1 MKVSNWDIEDL
12 RPYEKNPRIN
22 DHAVEAV
29 TRSLREFGFR
39 QPIVVDSDGG
49 IAFSYKVAGSP
60 NRANIV
66 IGGITVPA
74 KKGWEYLWVRY
85 ADGDD
90 AQRVVKVPIAAY
102 VEKVYELGNFAG
114 L

>member
-66 IGGITVPA
+66 IGGSQSLP
-74 KKGWEYLWVRY
+74 R
-85 ADGDD
+85 
-90 AQRVVKVPIAAY
+90 R
-102 VEKVYELGNFAG
+102 AG
-114 L
+114 STCGSATLTATMHSAS